1 MKLWMPAAILILC
14 GACGDGTSSKE
25 AKYAVEGIAP
35 DSVQTVYLVD
45 QASGEK
51 IDSANVEGGAFT
63 LDGKAERNALLGI
76 KTPDGGWIN
85 LFFNDGTPVKVDVGG
100 KTVKGSDLNNR
111 LTDYDLESSRLLNEV
126 NSVIEKIVQLPEEEQ
141 EAAIPEYMQKVQAVS
156 DYYKEIFDKE
166 KDSYIPVAFINNYI
180 SMLDIDELEQV
191 LDSTKFY
198 MSHPIAKEKLK
209 EIAEALAQQKAER
222 EEANKIIGQTFTDLE
237 EPDVKG
243 QMHKLSEYVGKG
255 KWVLVDFW
263 ASWCG
268 PCRAEMPNVV
278 AAYDK
283 YHQKGFDIVGI
294 SFDNSK
300 EAWVKAIDELKMPW
314 AHISDL
320 KGWENAASDIYNI
333 KAIPANLLIDPEG
346 KIVARDL
353 RGDDLQ
359 AKLAEIFG

>member
-100 KTVKGSDLNNR
+100 QTVKGSDLNNR

-209 EIAEALAQQKAER
+209 EISEALAQQKAER

-255 KWVLVDFW
+255 
-263 ASWCG
+263 
-268 PCRAEMPNVV
+268 
-278 AAYDK
+278 
-283 YHQKGFDIVGI
+283 
-294 SFDNSK
+294 
-300 EAWVKAIDELKMPW
+300 
-314 AHISDL
+314 
-320 KGWENAASDIYNI
+320 
-333 KAIPANLLIDPEG
+333 
-346 KIVARDL
+346 
-353 RGDDLQ
+353 
-359 AKLAEIFG
+359 